1 MKSSTRVITNT
12 FFMYLR
18 LIVTIGIA
26 FYSVRL
32 ILRYLGETDYGIY
45 NLIAGTVSMLSFL
58 NNAMTVSTQRFLSF
72 YQGRNDVNI
81 QRSVFFN
88 SIVLHF
94 LMATTI
100 AITLEAI
107 YPFLFNGF
115 LNIPLDRMGAAK
127 VIYHTCIA
135 ALFLTISY
143 TPFTAAINA
152 HEDMIVIMVINIVD
166 SVAKLCLAFMI
177 PLFGIMKLEYYGVGI
192 FLLTCLSFSMYLVYC
207 LIKYPECKNLSLRLF
222 QKGSLKSLGSFAGW
236 NTIGAVT
243 GLAKSQ
249 GLSLLFNIFYSPVV
263 NAAFGIATQVNSQMN
278 FFSTSMQQSLNP
290 QIMKSEGSGDR
301 QRMLR
306 LSFMA
311 SKFGFFLIAFVSIPC
326 LFEMNELLKLW
337 LGKVPQYCVLFC
349 ISIAIAIM
357 IDQITVGLNAAIQA
371 TKLVKESALTVG
383 IIKMLIVP
391 VAYLLLKLGY
401 GLVECMIE
409 YAAIEAFAGVARIIL
424 LHQKVDMNIKSFIR
438 KVVLQLISPIIA
450 VCIFMTVM
458 VNYIHFEFR
467 FLCTIPISIVLFL
480 IFTYFFSLS
489 LDEKKIINGFIL
501 KLKNK
506 II

>member
-1 MKSSTRVITNT
+1 
-12 FFMYLR
+12 
-18 LIVTIGIA
+18 
-26 FYSVRL
+26 
-32 ILRYLGETDYGIY
+32 
-45 NLIAGTVSMLSFL
+45 
-58 NNAMTVSTQRFLSF
+58 
-72 YQGRNDVNI
+72 
-81 QRSVFFN
+81 
-88 SIVLHF
+88 
-94 LMATTI
+94 
-100 AITLEAI
+100 
-107 YPFLFNGF
+107 
-115 LNIPLDRMGAAK
+115 
-127 VIYHTCIA
+127 
-135 ALFLTISY
+135 
-143 TPFTAAINA
+143 
-152 HEDMIVIMVINIVD
+152 
-166 SVAKLCLAFMI
+166 
-177 PLFGIMKLEYYGVGI
+177 
-192 FLLTCLSFSMYLVYC
+192 
-207 LIKYPECKNLSLRLF
+207 
-222 QKGSLKSLGSFAGW
+222 
-236 NTIGAVT
+236 
-243 GLAKSQ
+243 
-249 GLSLLFNIFYSPVV
+249 
-263 NAAFGIATQVNSQMN
+263 
-278 FFSTSMQQSLNP
+278 
-290 QIMKSEGSGDR
+290 MKSEGSGDR

-401 GLVECMIE
+401 GLVECMIG

-489 LDEKKIINGFIL
+489 LDENSTLSTFFNLEIL
-501 KLKNK
+501 SFMS
-506 II
+506 